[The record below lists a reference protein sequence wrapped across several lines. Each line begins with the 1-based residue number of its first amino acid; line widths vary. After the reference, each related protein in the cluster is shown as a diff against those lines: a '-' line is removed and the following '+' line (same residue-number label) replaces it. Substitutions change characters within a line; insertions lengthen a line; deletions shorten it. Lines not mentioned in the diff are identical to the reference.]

1 MANKKKQLGAVV
13 AQVYGYRVRMITDIN
28 GKHDGIFGV
37 FAGKN
42 YITGSTSKNMSM
54 AKHFILKS
62 YSKN

>member
-13 AQVYGYRVRMITDIN
+13 DQVYGYRVRMMLDTK
-28 GKHDGIFGV
+28 GKHDGSFGV

-42 YITGSTSKNMSM
+42 YIIGSSDKNISL
-54 AKHFILKS
+54 AKHFILKN